1 MKQSPLSSASNLL
14 SIFEGGRSPDCW
26 REQLSRQVERTS
38 ATRRSSGW
46 IEDLTDVELELCG
59 QPLLG
64 NTLAALMSRNAGSNT
79 VAAESVP
86 SRATF
91 SEPTRTGK
99 HESQTAAN
107 VNGRKSFTSLP
118 DKVPQPKR
126 AVPVKRSS
134 TDSATETVL
143 QLQPQADAA
152 LLRRI
157 AGEMREFSNDRADLR
172 TSDTNGKRNSAQLN
186 NTTARLKQHQTQPST
201 LAGRGFNSVAVSTPP
216 TRLAHAEFPTLVQR
230 AVRRVKTRFNRQS
243 SITRNL
249 S

>member
-26 REQLSRQVERTS
+26 RQQLSRQVEWTG

-79 VAAESVP
+79 VAAESIP

-99 HESQTAAN
+99 HESQAAAN
-107 VNGRKSFTSLP
+107 VNVRTSFTSLP
-118 DKVPQPKR
+118 DKVPQTKR

-143 QLQPQADAA
+143 QL
-152 LLRRI
+152 
-157 AGEMREFSNDRADLR
+157 
-172 TSDTNGKRNSAQLN
+172 
-186 NTTARLKQHQTQPST
+186 
-201 LAGRGFNSVAVSTPP
+201 
-216 TRLAHAEFPTLVQR
+216 
-230 AVRRVKTRFNRQS
+230 
-243 SITRNL
+243 
-249 S
+249 